1 MVRVSFAVRLPDDV
15 VAVLAA
21 VPRPPVEH
29 VTWTVPQRWIIK
41 LRPLGHVPVELYDGL
56 MDAVAA
62 ELDGAPSIPVEFGP
76 TVRRYGG
83 QQLSVPVSGLDEL
96 SQIIFAATEPLV
108 PVTHP
113 QPFHADVVLANGRIP
128 AELAGAEGAGG
139 VGGDWGEPGRGPVES
154 AGGAAGRRRLGS
166 AQRLITGSGWAM
178 AIRRR
183 PGTSPPS
190 ESS

>member
-1 MVRVSFAVRLPDDV
+1 VVRVSFAVRPPDDV

-21 VPRPPVEH
+21 VPRRPVEH

-41 LRPLGHVPVELYDGL
+41 LRPLGHVPVALYDGL
-56 MDAVAA
+56 MDAVAS
-62 ELDGAPSIPVEFGP
+62 ELDGAPPIRVGFGP

-96 SQIIFAATEPLV
+96 SEIIFAATEPLV

-128 AELAGAEGAGG
+128 ADLAGTDVPAEWVVTG
-139 VGGDWGEPGRGPVES
+139 VSLVADRSSPRAV
-154 AGGAAGRRRLGS
+154 RLADVAS
-166 AQRLITGSGWAM
+166 ILFSD
-178 AIRRR
+178 
-183 PGTSPPS
+183 
-190 ESS
+190 